1 MQEGY
6 RHNSASADG
15 VALRSLPSS
24 SCTSTHTYSYNAMI
38 DNSADVSIPIDHDK
52 RRWMYRSGVMP
63 EIAGPLSPGHAK
75 SSRPYQ
81 RRRR

>member
-15 VALRSLPSS
+15 VALYSLPPSF
-24 SCTSTHTYSYNAMI
+24 CTSTSTYSYKAMI
-38 DNSADVSIPIDHDK
+38 DSATDVSIPIDCDK

-63 EIAGPLSPGHAK
+63 EIAGPFSPGHAK